1 MSERERKLR
10 EHISGCHERARQ
22 HLGASDADVQRGMEL
37 HRELLVCDSFTLP
50 WSIPSSAGIA
60 RINAAIEDGWDAS
73 EIAQLRLNVNLA
85 DVVYDEECA
94 RLHDVILDAAGVN
107 ATVINAGCGPG
118 LDYTVR
124 SAGRFQQVCDGLRD
138 RWTKAIHARQA
149 REAFAEGRHAMIF
162 SANNPPADA
171 GFADG
176 WDQLRWLEWFHRM
189 GFRIMHLTYNRRN
202 WVGDGCMEE
211 ANGGLSAFG
220 RMVVEAMNDL
230 GIVIDTPHTGERT
243 TLDAAAHSRA
253 PIAASHTVCRAL
265 RDHPRGK
272 TDEQIRA
279 IAEKGGFIGI
289 TCVPHFLREGGGTIV
304 DLLDH
309 VEHAIKVAG
318 IDHVGIGTD
327 TGYVVPPPSEPQML
341 PLPRS
346 RQQWWSWWLPG
357 TLGGGNDEAS
367 SGSIAW
373 VAWPYFTVGLLM
385 RGYSEE
391 DVAKVV
397 GLNALTLFEEVERT
411 ATVHVRGA

>member
-1 MSERERKLR
+1 M
-10 EHISGCHERARQ
+10 
-22 HLGASDADVQRGMEL
+22 
-37 HRELLVCDSFTLP
+37 
-50 WSIPSSAGIA
+50 
-60 RINAAIEDGWDAS
+60 
-73 EIAQLRLNVNLA
+73 NLA

-94 RLHDVILDAAGVN
+94 RLHDIILDATGVN

-118 LDYTVR
+118 IDYALR

-243 TLDAAAHSRA
+243 TL
-253 PIAASHTVCRAL
+253 
-265 RDHPRGK
+265 RGK

-357 TLGGGNDEAS
+357 TLDGGNDEARD
-367 SGSIAW
+367 GSIAW

>member
-1 MSERERKLR
+1 
-10 EHISGCHERARQ
+10 
-22 HLGASDADVQRGMEL
+22 
-37 HRELLVCDSFTLP
+37 
-50 WSIPSSAGIA
+50 
-60 RINAAIEDGWDAS
+60 
-73 EIAQLRLNVNLA
+73 
-85 DVVYDEECA
+85 
-94 RLHDVILDAAGVN
+94 
-107 ATVINAGCGPG
+107 
-118 LDYTVR
+118 
-124 SAGRFQQVCDGLRD
+124 
-138 RWTKAIHARQA
+138 
-149 REAFAEGRHAMIF
+149 
-162 SANNPPADA
+162 
-171 GFADG
+171 
-176 WDQLRWLEWFHRM
+176 
-189 GFRIMHLTYNRRN
+189 
-202 WVGDGCMEE
+202 
-211 ANGGLSAFG
+211 
-220 RMVVEAMNDL
+220 MNDL

-272 TDEQIRA
+272 TDEQMRA
-279 IAEKGGFIGI
+279 IADKGGFIGITCVPHFLREGGGTIVDLLDHVEHAIKVAGI

-327 TGYVVPPPSEPQML
+327 TGYVAPPPEEPAML